1 LEFCDTDE
9 RRTGNS
15 LSVDS
20 SSIRE
25 IAHLL
30 DEHDQSSVICGLQAG
45 DRNAWTALYKGYSA
59 DVWRYVAQLIGPDT
73 ADVADVV
80 QETFLAAAASARKFD
95 ISQGSLWGWLAGIA
109 HHRVS
114 RYWRQINKVARLQ
127 ALAEAH
133 AGELHRWL
141 DESQTESISTDQR
154 ELAELVRG
162 ILAELPAD
170 YAALLSAKYLDEL
183 SFDEMSRQWGQS
195 VDALKSKLA
204 RARREFR
211 RKAAKTIEAEA

>member
-1 LEFCDTDE
+1 MLDE
-9 RRTGNS
+9 R
-15 LSVDS
+15 
-20 SSIRE
+20 
-25 IAHLL
+25 
-30 DEHDQSSVICGLQAG
+30 DQSSVICGLQAG

-59 DVWRYVAQLIGPDT
+59 DVWRYVAQMIGPDVS
-73 ADVADVV
+73 DVADVV

-95 ISQGSLWGWLAGIA
+95 ASQGSLWCWLTGIA

-114 RYWRQINKVARLQ
+114 RYWRQVNKLARIQ
-127 ALAEAH
+127 ALAEVH

-141 DESQTESISTDQR
+141 DESGTDSNLLEQK

-183 SFDEMSRQWGQS
+183 SFDEMSHQWGQS
-195 VDALKSKLA
+195 VDALKSNLA